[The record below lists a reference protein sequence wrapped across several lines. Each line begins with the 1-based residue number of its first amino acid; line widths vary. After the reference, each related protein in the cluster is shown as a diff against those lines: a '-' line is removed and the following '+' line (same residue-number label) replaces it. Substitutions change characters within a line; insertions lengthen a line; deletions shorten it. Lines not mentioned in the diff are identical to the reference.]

1 MPRWLRSLGDLSLT
15 THYSQGAN
23 TGARSCGLFLL
34 RATFEAAM
42 SETIPYSRYVAGE
55 YLERC
60 KPAPDLLPTQDE
72 VRREL
77 G

>member
-1 MPRWLRSLGDLSLT
+1 
-15 THYSQGAN
+15 
-23 TGARSCGLFLL
+23 
-34 RATFEAAM
+34 M